1 MSPSKISET
10 CVYIYNR
17 ALINAHCFTNS
28 PPTSHQTRAR
38 PLINRPI
45 GQDGERA
52 RSPPRCNAFLSSTA
66 AQLILS
72 LRRGRAN
79 CVCLP
84 GPARFRGP
92 KHPDTVKV
100 EIQGAKSERKE
111 KNWKWVSE
119 RASEWAKERERERE
133 VELGHGQSR
142 PYLELSFDPLRSACI
157 TIKDSREKQR
167 EGEREGGGCV

>member
-1 MSPSKISET
+1 MFFYYVRVDSICNNGYELRSSFDTIVPNARSNSNRDSISSDKASFENIRNL
-10 CVYIYNR
+10 CIYIYTYNR

-111 KNWKWVSE
+111 KN
-119 RASEWAKERERERE
+119 
-133 VELGHGQSR
+133 
-142 PYLELSFDPLRSACI
+142 
-157 TIKDSREKQR
+157 
-167 EGEREGGGCV
+167 

>member
-1 MSPSKISET
+1 MRSSFDTIVPNARSNGIETRSHPTRPPSKISET
-10 CVYIYNR
+10 CVYIYIYNR

-111 KNWKWVSE
+111 KN
-119 RASEWAKERERERE
+119 
-133 VELGHGQSR
+133 
-142 PYLELSFDPLRSACI
+142 
-157 TIKDSREKQR
+157 
-167 EGEREGGGCV
+167 